1 MEDKTSCVGSE
12 DQNATTSQR
21 IQEHVP
27 MFKMLFCE
35 MLLFSEILCFLK
47 VSNEKNNKNIK
58 DKN

>member
-12 DQNATTSQR
+12 DQNATTSRR

-35 MLLFSEILCFLK
+35 MLLFRKYCVF
-47 VSNEKNNKNIK
+47 
-58 DKN
+58 